1 MPSLGNP
8 LYKAV
13 VKTASGQEYDL
24 YKSKVIQDLTMS
36 DDPDSLAK
44 EVSLT
49 VMNAAKNGVTL
60 ATLIQPSDRLYIY
73 ANVGHGD
80 FEVFRGVIWDRDMV
94 TDTEKKVTFTAYD
107 YLIYMMKSQ
116 DYFYYK
122 KGLSTKEIVK
132 RICTAWKLKLKYSY
146 GSIKN
151 KRIKPVQKNI
161 GDMIVY
167 VLNKAKSKLSSRY
180 IFTIEGTT
188 VIVKYA
194 NTNTTIYKIEEGK
207 NVISIEVKVTMDDI
221 VTKIKIYGEA
231 KKKSIPKLAS
241 MSKNTSKFGTI
252 QEIMDKDKK
261 EKLSKIKK
269 QAQKKLKSSAKVK
282 YEYIVTAIS
291 NPKIKR
297 GDTVY
302 VGCGTA
308 GLKGNKTVK
317 SITHDCVAGTLL
329 TMNCICLLITSPGL
343 TSRIFVS
350 PSRIHSSSKNL
361 LSPPSSGSVAP
372 PWREKIGNFPLLIA
386 SKIGTI
392 VRSSLTTAS
401 VNDAVNLTL
410 SGTPY
415 VWTSPAG

>member
-13 VKTASGQEYDL
+13 VKTTSGQEYDL
-24 YKSKVIQDLTMS
+24 YKLKVILDLTIS

-73 ANVGHGD
+73 SNVGHGD
-80 FEVFRGVIWDRDMV
+80 FEVFRGVIWDRDRV

-252 QEIMDKDKK
+252 QEIMDKETFENK
-261 EKLSKIKK
+261 ETSTKEIEE
-269 QAQKKLKSSAKVK
+269 Q
-282 YEYIVTAIS
+282 
-291 NPKIKR
+291 
-297 GDTVY
+297 
-302 VGCGTA
+302 C
-308 GLKGNKTVK
+308 KG
-317 SITHDCVAGTLL
+317 
-329 TMNCICLLITSPGL
+329 
-343 TSRIFVS
+343 
-350 PSRIHSSSKNL
+350 
-361 LSPPSSGSVAP
+361 
-372 PWREKIGNFPLLIA
+372 
-386 SKIGTI
+386 
-392 VRSSLTTAS
+392 
-401 VNDAVNLTL
+401 
-410 SGTPY
+410 
-415 VWTSPAG
+415 

>member
-13 VKTASGQEYDL
+13 VKTTSGQEYDL
-24 YKSKVIQDLTMS
+24 YKLKVILDLTIS

-80 FEVFRGVIWDRDMV
+80 FEVFRGVIWDRDRV

-207 NVISIEVKVTMDDI
+207 NVISIEVKETMDDI

-241 MSKNTSKFGTI
+241 VSKNTSKFGTI
-252 QEIMDKDKK
+252 QEVMDKDKK

-317 SITHDCVAGTLL
+317 SITHDCVAGT
-329 TMNCICLLITSPGL
+329 MDVV
-343 TSRIFVS
+343 F
-350 PSRIHSSSKNL
+350 
-361 LSPPSSGSVAP
+361 
-372 PWREKIGNFPLLIA
+372 
-386 SKIGTI
+386 
-392 VRSSLTTAS
+392 
-401 VNDAVNLTL
+401 
-410 SGTPY
+410 Y
-415 VWTSPAG
+415 